1 MKKLLQVYGCKIT
14 AITNTILCHKDE
26 NMDIF
31 RAIRNIICLIIS
43 KLVRFSV
50 IN

>member
-1 MKKLLQVYGCKIT
+1 MIKLLQVYGCKIM
-14 AITNTILCHKDE
+14 AISDTMPCHQDE

-31 RAIRNIICLIIS
+31 RAIKIIICLIIS
-43 KLVRFSV
+43 KLVRFSI